1 VTRLTRART
10 AGLLAVLGLVA
21 AACGNLDTS
30 ELESLAAQRIETVVG
45 FPPASVDCPDD
56 IEAAAGN
63 TFSCTVTGSDGTT
76 AEIQVTQQDDEGNV
90 SVAGNLLKTGELEQA
105 IVDQLGA
112 TEVDCPE
119 IVAVEAGKTI
129 ECSASAGTDAAT
141 IVVTIENDDG
151 DVTFQRS

>member
-1 VTRLTRART
+1 MTRLTRART

-30 ELESLAAQRIETVVG
+30 ELESLAAQRIETAVG
-45 FPPASVDCPDD
+45 FVPASVSCPED
-56 IEAAAGN
+56 IEPSTGA
-63 TFSCTVTGSDGTT
+63 TFTCAVTGTDGTK
-76 AEIQVTQQDDEGNV
+76 AEIEFSQLDDKGNV
-90 SVAGNLLKTGELEQA
+90 EALNRLLPTASVEAA
-105 IVDQLGA
+105 IVEELGA

-151 DVTFQRS
+151 DVTFERR